1 MKIFDSIYD
10 FINKSNLFNNNESG
24 VRRNDSCMHQLIVI
38 THNIFSAFDA
48 NPSLEV
54 RGLFL
59 DLSKAFNRVWHD
71 GLLCKPNCNG
81 IDGNLLKLISHFF
94 IRNSIFLVRSLVAY
108 SRVRNRCHPPPPR
121 GN

>member
-1 MKIFDSIYD
+1 MKIFDSIND

-24 VRRNDSCMHQLIVI
+24 VRGNDSCMHQLIAI

-54 RGLFL
+54 RGVFL
-59 DLSKAFNRVWHD
+59 YLSKAFNIVWHD

-94 IRNSIFLVRSLVAY
+94 YKELNFFGQVFGCLLSS
-108 SRVRNRCHPPPPR
+108 PE
-121 GN
+121 